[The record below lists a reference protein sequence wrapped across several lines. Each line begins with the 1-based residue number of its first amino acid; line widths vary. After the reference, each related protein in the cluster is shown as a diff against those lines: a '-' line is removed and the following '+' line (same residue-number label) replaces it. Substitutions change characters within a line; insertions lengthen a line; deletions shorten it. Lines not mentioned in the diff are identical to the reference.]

1 MKEVIFLC
9 LTLLCVGA
17 LAGCAS
23 NESPAL
29 SGSISAGSSLPA
41 SAPSQPASEGT
52 AQPDVSSDGHASRV
66 HDDGYQCGRAGED
79 I

>member
-29 SGSISAGSSLPA
+29 SGSISAGSSLPGER
-41 SAPSQPASEGT
+41 SFT
-52 AQPDVSSDGHASRV
+52 AGVRGNCAAGRIFRRHASRV